1 MTLLSPR
8 SDASSSENEA
18 DILLLTALPEELYW
32 IQKVS
37 GFAFA
42 PCLCQGS
49 SYRVADVVRADRSVR
64 IVTLRQLDKGPTI
77 AAITATKAIGIWR
90 PRFVVMTGFCAG
102 VRGAVELGDLIVA
115 TQFFEHS
122 SGQLR
127 DGQLIPLE
135 NRVSLQPWFLDFLI
149 ACTEFSPLL
158 EQIRSG
164 YGQPLPTLTT
174 PSLHYGSMACGPQ
187 VIKDQSYIA
196 SLKARD
202 QALLGLDM
210 ESYGVALAAAMCS
223 THARGIVPLVVKGVC
238 DFADAE
244 KSDRWHDY
252 CAYASAA
259 FVLALL
265 EQVFV
270 RDHAYRRLKGFADAL
285 D

>member
-1 MTLLSPR
+1 MTSLPPRFDSPCTAN
-8 SDASSSENEA
+8 DA
-18 DILLLTALPEELYW
+18 DILLLTALPEELSW
-32 IQKVS
+32 FQKVS
-37 GFAFA
+37 GFDFV
-42 PCLCQGS
+42 PRLCQGT
-49 SYRVADVVRADRSVR
+49 SYRVAEVVRADRSIR
-64 IVTLRQLDKGPTI
+64 IVSLRQLDKGPTM
-77 AAITATKAIGIWR
+77 AAITTTKAIGIWQ

-102 VRGAVELGDLIVA
+102 VRGAVDLGDLIVA

-135 NRVSLQPWFLDFLI
+135 NRVSLPPWFLDFLI
-149 ACTEFSPLL
+149 TCTESSPLL

-164 YGQPLPTLTT
+164 YQPPLPNLTT

-196 SLKARD
+196 SLKVRD

-223 THARGIVPLVVKGVC
+223 THARAIVPLVVKGVC

-259 FVLALL
+259 FVVALL
-265 EQVFV
+265 EQVFR
-270 RDHAYRRLKGFADAL
+270 RDHAYRRLKGCSDAP